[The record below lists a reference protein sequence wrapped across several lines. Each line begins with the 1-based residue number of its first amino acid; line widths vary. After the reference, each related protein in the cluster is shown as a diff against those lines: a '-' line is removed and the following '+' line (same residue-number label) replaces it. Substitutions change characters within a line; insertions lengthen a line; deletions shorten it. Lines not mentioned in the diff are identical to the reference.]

1 MARAGFYTTSHGR
14 HRPCCG
20 GRCLVAHVDSENN
33 AVGASVSLI
42 VVPTC
47 AFAAL
52 VPLRDYFLL
61 VALAFALLTLSLGYL
76 VLALVTEPGIL
87 PPAPPDAPANGR
99 GRGRVTHVIVHGE
112 KVDLREKRAKMCR
125 QTENCV
131 EDFDHYCP
139 WVGNAVGRRN
149 YRYFVGFLVSVTG
162 LCVVVGSASALRVAS
177 LNVAGLKNDDDA
189 YDEEPSWKAIALAV
203 LVVYTVVVFFS
214 VGSLAVYHFRLVGV
228 NQGSTR
234 ERHSQLQRLLS
245 RPFSTRFG

>member
-61 VALAFALLTLSLGYL
+61 VALAFALLALSLGYL

-87 PPAPPDAPANGR
+87 PPAPPDALANGR

-112 KVDLREKRAKMCR
+112 KVDLRERRAKMCR

-139 WVGNAVGRRN
+139 CLL
-149 YRYFVGFLVSVTG
+149 YTS
-162 LCVVVGSASALRVAS
+162 
-177 LNVAGLKNDDDA
+177 
-189 YDEEPSWKAIALAV
+189 PSPRD
-203 LVVYTVVVFFS
+203 S
-214 VGSLAVYHFRLVGV
+214 
-228 NQGSTR
+228 
-234 ERHSQLQRLLS
+234 
-245 RPFSTRFG
+245 